1 MQQPIQFNEPDIVK
15 HDTPIPYYFQ
25 LSNYIERKI
34 KAKEFEPGQLMPSE
48 QEICEKLDIS
58 RTVVR
63 QAMADMV
70 RKGLITKQSGK
81 RSTVSYPKYQGSLM
95 QNLRGYYEDAVSKGQ
110 KPTTRVLKLGVVP
123 AEGEVA
129 EALKLNEGEPV
140 IMLNRLRFLDG
151 DPEVLVVTYLPES
164 KCPGLVR
171 EDLTN
176 QSLYELLAR
185 KYGLVISEG
194 YRTVESDRAGARRCQ
209 IVWRATGPSRAPA
222 EERRPARGWH
232 APGIL
237 RGEAPW
243 RPEPVSNLPG
253 ARCSVLL
260 PGAAT
265 TPASSLLSECGSPP
279 GVMIIPIPED

>member
-15 HDTPIPYYFQ
+15 HNIPIPYYFQ
-25 LSNYIERKI
+25 LSNYIEGKI

-63 QAMADMV
+63 QAMADLE

-185 KYGLVISEG
+185 KYGLVIAQG
-194 YRTVESDRAGARRCQ
+194 YRSVEAIALERADAKLFGVQ
-209 IVWRATGPSRAPA
+209 PG
-222 EERRPARGWH
+222 RPALLLKSVGLLEDGTPLEYYVAKHRGDRSQFQ
-232 APGIL
+232 IYL
-237 RGEAPW
+237 VRD
-243 RPEPVSNLPG
+243 VKS
-253 ARCSVLL
+253 
-260 PGAAT
+260 
-265 TPASSLLSECGSPP
+265 
-279 GVMIIPIPED
+279 